1 MNMSAGKSRKFQPSL
16 STLIL
21 IGLASGV
28 ATGLFFGEMAAGLKI
43 VGRAYI
49 GLIQMT
55 ILPYMVVSLIGGI
68 GHLSYDSAKRLALTG
83 GTALG

>member
-1 MNMSAGKSRKFQPSL
+1 MDKQKQHRFRPSL

-21 IGLASGV
+21 IGLAGGI
-28 ATGLFFGEMAAGLKI
+28 ATGLFFGEMVSGLKL

-68 GHLSYDSAKRLALTG
+68 GHLTCCPRHGTG
-83 GTALG
+83 